1 MVETL
6 TNYLQIDIW
15 RKDYCTW
22 IEGINTLEE
31 AMFFQCDSDAF
42 MAGVRSVYDS
52 GAEDR
57 VYVTLCSGKCFMVE
71 CIGLCMTPLRMLC
84 NVLQGFPVPGTEG
97 HKTLE
102 AKQSLIILLF
112 GSFLHT
118 PTGGM

>member
-42 MAGVRSVYDS
+42 MAGVRSVYDI

-57 VYVTLCSGKCFMVE
+57 VYVTLCSGKCFILE
-71 CIGLCMTPLRMLC
+71 CVGL
-84 NVLQGFPVPGTEG
+84 
-97 HKTLE
+97 
-102 AKQSLIILLF
+102 
-112 GSFLHT
+112 
-118 PTGGM
+118 